1 MMNYTALDLLKKQ
14 QDSLITLTKILKDEF
29 EILKSRDRSYLAQNA
44 EKKIIALNIISDVD
58 QAIKTHLIDHPIEPS
73 EQVIFNEQESAVK
86 KLLNQC
92 KHQNKVNGQIINS
105 SQIAINRFKN
115 MMQKSLKNQSAT
127 YDSKGLTNLSNT
139 SLGLKA

>member
-115 MMQKSLKNQSAT
+115 MMQKSRDRKSVV
-127 YDSKGLTNLSNT
+127 
-139 SLGLKA
+139 

>member
-1 MMNYTALDLLKKQ
+1 MQK
-14 QDSLITLTKILKDEF
+14 
-29 EILKSRDRSYLAQNA
+29 
-44 EKKIIALNIISDVD
+44 KKIIALNIISDVD

-105 SQIAINRFKN
+105 SQIAINRFKK

-139 SLGLKA
+139 SIGLKA